1 MTQLSTERQGRIKAY
16 IEAHREEMLHALQTS
31 VPSHYLN

>member
-1 MTQLSTERQGRIKAY
+1 MTLLIAERQGRIKAY
-16 IEAHREEMLHALQTS
+16 IEAHREEMLQALQTS